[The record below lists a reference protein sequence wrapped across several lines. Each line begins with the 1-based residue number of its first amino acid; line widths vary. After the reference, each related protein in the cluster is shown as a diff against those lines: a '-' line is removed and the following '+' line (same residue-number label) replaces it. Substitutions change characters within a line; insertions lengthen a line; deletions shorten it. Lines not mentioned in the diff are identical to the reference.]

1 MDNAD
6 LRRGKPS
13 CHKAFTEAIAI
24 LAGDA
29 LQPLA
34 FEIIASHPAKLTAE
48 KRIAMIHILSEASGL
63 NGMAAGQ
70 ALDITGVNSLDTLT
84 KMYQLKTGKLLTA
97 AVRLG
102 ELASDHHTAPTLE
115 KFAENIGF
123 AFQLQDDLLDIESET
138 HLLGKPQ
145 GIDAIN
151 HKKTYPAFIGIEKT
165 REKIQEFFTG
175 ALAALE
181 PLDEKADLLRELAH
195 YLLQR
200 KK

>member
-165 REKIQEFFTG
+165 REKIQE
-175 ALAALE
+175 
-181 PLDEKADLLRELAH
+181 
-195 YLLQR
+195 
-200 KK
+200 